1 MKFSK
6 SGWLLAGVLAI
17 VGQTL
22 AAPHVTIN
30 SVAQRWPWNNRVDIT
45 YTVGGG
51 QKVSKNVY
59 YKLVFTAGINGQT
72 YSVDGGALGASAAD
86 GTHTVTWYNPPAGI
100 KATQLTLSA
109 AICPAEVPSG
119 DDYMIVDLA
128 SGAVTFE
135 GLLATQE
142 ASNQRYN
149 QPLYKGDKLVL
160 RKVPA
165 GGPYPTGWSG
175 LSDDPNNKQNLNKP
189 KMWTTDRD
197 FYVAIFMCT
206 QAQYVKLGL
215 TNPSTFTEDDGK
227 DLARYR
233 PVNKVSWDTLR
244 GQKYSAKLDLGEDAA
259 GASFL
264 KRLNARTKQASGIT
278 AFDLPGE
285 VMFEIATRAGV
296 SNTKYYWGDTP
307 DDDFVYA
314 FATKSWN
321 TVGIQNGFSK
331 ARSYMVGSY
340 QPNKWGFY
348 DMSGLSWEW
357 MRDDYSLG
365 NLGDAAGPF
374 AFAWDGTQTEARA
387 RGGAIY
393 DANMT
398 DNEFRA
404 SHRNKTAMNNS
415 SRQHHGFRI
424 AWIRQ

>member
-30 SVAQRWPWNNRVDIT
+30 SVAQCWPWNNRVDIT

-109 AICPAEVPSG
+109 AICPADVPSG

-128 SGAVTFE
+128 TGVVTFE

-175 LSDDPNNKQNLNKP
+175 LSGSNKL

-215 TNPSTFTEDDGK
+215 TNPSAFTKDDGK

-244 GQKYSAKLDLGEDAA
+244 GQKYSAKLDLGEDES
-259 GASFL
+259 GVSFL
-264 KRLNARTKQASGIT
+264 KRLNARTKRASGIT

-296 SNTKYYWGDTP
+296 SDTKYYWGDEP
-307 DDDFVYA
+307 DYDFVYA
-314 FATKSWN
+314 FATKSWA
-321 TVGIQNGFSK
+321 TVGKAEGFSSE
-331 ARSYMVGSY
+331 RSYMVGSY
-340 QPNKWGFY
+340 CPNRWGFY

-357 MRDDYSLG
+357 MRDDNSLG

-374 AFAWDGTQTEARA
+374 AFAWAGGRTKARA

-393 DANMT
+393 SANMT
-398 DNEFRA
+398 VERTDDEFRA
-404 SHRNKTAMNNS
+404 SHRNETDMNNS
-415 SRQHHGFRI
+415 GRQHHGFRI